1 MFVKVPNE
9 SETPVY
15 VPLIIGNSE
24 EADPTVKKADNK
36 ELPHLTYL
44 DLDSIDAKVRTIIE

>member
-1 MFVKVPNE
+1 MFVKVPND

-15 VPLIIGNSE
+15 VPLIISNCE
-24 EADPTVKKADNK
+24 EADPSVRKANNK
-36 ELPHLTYL
+36 QLPPLTYL